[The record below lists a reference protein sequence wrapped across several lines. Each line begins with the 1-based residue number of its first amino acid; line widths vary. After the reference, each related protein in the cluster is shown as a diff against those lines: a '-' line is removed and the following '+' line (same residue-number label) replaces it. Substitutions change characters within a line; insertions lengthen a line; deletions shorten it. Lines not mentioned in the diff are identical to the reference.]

1 MAVQVEDHIARLG
14 KKGLRPSA
22 IGVILRDQHGIAQV
36 RLCVIGWRVRQVAA
50 CCVKAL
56 LASAPTTTQVI
67 GAWPHILLR
76 ASFCESSLFKT
87 KRVRQVA
94 AVTTS
99 KILRIMKKL
108 GMAPEIPED
117 LYHLIKK
124 AVSMRKHL
132 EANRKDRDGKFR
144 LILVES
150 RIHRLARYYKAR
162 QPLAWLC
169 SEFVC
174 VSICCSY

>member
-1 MAVQVEDHIARLG
+1 M
-14 KKGLRPSA
+14 
-22 IGVILRDQHGIAQV
+22 
-36 RLCVIGWRVRQVAA
+36 
-50 CCVKAL
+50 
-56 LASAPTTTQVI
+56 
-67 GAWPHILLR
+67 
-76 ASFCESSLFKT
+76 
-87 KRVRQVA
+87 A

-162 QPLAWLC
+162 QPRPGSVQILGVYQRVAASYMLC
-169 SEFVC
+169 VAQTRDAKRRQCVSSAVC
-174 VSICCSY
+174 VFFAWCNLV